1 MKPKIITGNEVV
13 GWYCFLGTIAP
24 KQYNTLSE
32 EEREDYLTDDDE
44 RKYIYIRFS
53 DFLTN
58 DDIEMYY
65 DKKDLIESLI
75 EETTVK
81 IERAKKEIELQNK
94 LLSTL
99 TTKRTNYYQ
108 QLGE

>member
-1 MKPKIITGNEVV
+1 MKPKIITGEEVV

-53 DFLTN
+53 EYVT

-65 DKKDLIESLI
+65 SKKDLVESLI
-75 EETTVK
+75 EETTAK
-81 IERAKKEIELQNK
+81 IERVKKEIEVQNK
-94 LLSTL
+94 FLTTL
-99 TTKRTNYYQ
+99 TSKRTNYYE